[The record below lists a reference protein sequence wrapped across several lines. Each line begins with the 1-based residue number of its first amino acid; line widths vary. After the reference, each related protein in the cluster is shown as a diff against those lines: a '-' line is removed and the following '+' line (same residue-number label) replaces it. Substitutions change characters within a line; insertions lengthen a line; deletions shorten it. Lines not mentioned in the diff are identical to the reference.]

1 MKLYG
6 GARRI
11 GENEIVAELML
22 ENIFRAVRLVENESA
37 RFFQHD
43 KSGIFR
49 AVFTDQWF
57 EGGRRVRRLL
67 WQRGWRRG
75 LRVSS
80 RSG

>member
-11 GENEIVAELML
+11 GENEIVAGLML
-22 ENIFRAVRLVENESA
+22 ENIFLAVRLVENESA

-49 AVFTDQWF
+49 TVFTDQWF
-57 EGGRRVRRLL
+57 EGRRRVRGLL
-67 WQRGWRRG
+67 RQRGWRSG

-80 RSG
+80 RSE